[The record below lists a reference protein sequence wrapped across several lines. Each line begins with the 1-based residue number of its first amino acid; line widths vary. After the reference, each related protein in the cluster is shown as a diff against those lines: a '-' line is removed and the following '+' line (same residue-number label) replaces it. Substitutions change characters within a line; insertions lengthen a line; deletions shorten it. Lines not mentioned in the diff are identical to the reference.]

1 MVQVRKHKKGVNKM
15 SEYIIWQPGH
25 RLPPTVTFPTRQ
37 AAIKVA
43 VRMANAEP
51 GKKYCVCKIV
61 GVSERPVVVTATYKD
76 IDGEDEKA

>member
-1 MVQVRKHKKGVNKM
+1 M

-25 RLPPTVTFPTRQ
+25 RLPPTVTFPTRKD
-37 AAIKVA
+37 AIKVA

-61 GVSERPVVVTATYKD
+61 GVGECPLVKVATYKD
-76 IDGEDEKA
+76 IETEDEEK